1 VKREIPLLITAVIGL
16 FMILSFFVPHEWVS
30 VPSDFLQQSVIIVL
44 AFSYFLGGANLL
56 RVNFDVIYKRQPGWQ
71 YKVVLVLA
79 MLATVLF
86 GAIEGQGFLNP
97 GTKSKWIY
105 DNMYSPMQGTM
116 FSLLAFFIA
125 SAAFRAFRI
134 RTVEAGLLAI
144 AALIVMLGR
153 VPIGNLVTGWLPE
166 PIRLQSVQ
174 EWIMNVPQNAA
185 KRAILIGAALGV
197 MATGL
202 RVILG
207 HRALLPERRGL
218 SHGLDRG
225 WNAGPPLDVPRHG
238 TAGAGPFSS
247 RSRLPLKV
255 SAAGAELSRRDRRSQ
270 RLHRADVVRLRPGR
284 KPELVPMNKTA
295 SASCCRRTAR
305 WW

>member
-1 VKREIPLLITAVIGL
+1 VKREFPLFITAVIGL
-16 FMILSFFVPHEWVS
+16 LMILSFFVPHQFIS
-30 VPSDFLQQSVIIVL
+30 VPADFFQACVIIVL

-56 RVNFDVIYKRQPGWQ
+56 RVNFDAVYKREPGWP
-71 YKVVLVLA
+71 YKLVLVAALIATLA
-79 MLATVLF
+79 IGFA
-86 GAIEGQGFLNP
+86 EGKGFLDQ
-97 GTKSKWIY
+97 GTRSKWIY

-134 RTVEAGLLAI
+134 RTLEAGLLAA

-153 VPIGNLVTGWLPE
+153 VPLGNVLTDWLFQLQWLPGA
-166 PIRLQSVQ
+166 PHGLHLSSIQ

-207 HRALLPERRGL
+207 VEHSYL
-218 SHGLDRG
+218 
-225 WNAGPPLDVPRHG
+225 
-238 TAGAGPFSS
+238 
-247 RSRLPLKV
+247 
-255 SAAGAELSRRDRRSQ
+255 
-270 RLHRADVVRLRPGR
+270 
-284 KPELVPMNKTA
+284 NKKN
-295 SASCCRRTAR
+295 
-305 WW
+305 